1 MTLRL
6 TENIECNKFEGPTL
20 MENPENSQ
28 STSLASSKLGD
39 VRRLSS
45 ITDLSP
51 GLAPKAHIGEHGEM
65 LFCSTPMKDSKD
77 TPEQR
82 VEQKIKD
89 SFGAD
94 VFDHLKDWDWLIE
107 NRKKLED
114 GFKKADNQTAWD
126 MAQRMRDL
134 SKVDGKS
141 LIYLSKLDGP
151 TRGNLIP
158 KTYEIYL
165 RRGSFRSDDYI
176 GRVSH

>member
-1 MTLRL
+1 MTLRQ
-6 TENIECNKFEGPTL
+6 TENIQYNFEGPTL
-20 MENPENSQ
+20 IENRENSQ
-28 STSLASSKLGD
+28 STSLALSKLDD
-39 VRRLSS
+39 VRLLNNSSELSS
-45 ITDLSP
+45 R
-51 GLAPKAHIGEHGEM
+51 LAPSARIDEHGD
-65 LFCSTPMKDSKD
+65 LFFCATPLKDSKE

-134 SKVDGKS
+134 SKVDGQS

>member
-1 MTLRL
+1 MTLRQA
-6 TENIECNKFEGPTL
+6 ESIQCNKFEGPTL
-20 MENPENSQ
+20 IENHEDSQ
-28 STSLASSKLGD
+28 STSFASSKLDD
-39 VRRLSS
+39 VRRLNSS
-45 ITDLSP
+45 TDLSP
-51 GLAPKAHIGEHGEM
+51 GLAPSARIGEHGEI
-65 LFCSTPMKDSKD
+65 LFCAAPMKDSKD

-114 GFKKADNQTAWD
+114 GFKKADNDTAWD
-126 MAQRMRDL
+126 MAKRMRDL
-134 SKVDGKS
+134 STVDGKS

-165 RRGSFRSDDYI
+165 RRGRFHSDDYI